1 MDNNYLH
8 FADEEQETIKE
19 PVEVIGEPYV
29 DDSGTRHDNLLYYK
43 AKNGCKIVCSDGSV
57 YENAVVFKGS
67 GLRFY
72 ETEEPI
78 EENEEIE
85 NGTDSRNN
93 M

>member
-1 MDNNYLH
+1 MNNDYLH
-8 FADEEQETIKE
+8 FADEEQEPIKE
-19 PVEVIGEPYV
+19 PVEVSGEPYV
-29 DDSGTRHDNLLYYK
+29 DDSGTRHDKLLHYK
-43 AKNGCKIVCSDGSV
+43 ASNGCKIVCSDGSV
-57 YENAVVFKGS
+57 YENAVVFKDS

-85 NGTDSRNN
+85 NDTDSRNS